1 VRVRARCGGQTIIIA
16 GYQIENQADV
26 NPIDI
31 IIPVYRGLAE
41 TRACVESVLAS
52 ANKTEFELVIVNDA
66 SPEAGMAELLAELN
80 VSRNITLLTNEKNLG
95 FVATCNRAMALHPDR
110 DVLLLNSD
118 TLVNGNWLDRIVVCA
133 KAGKKIASVT
143 PFSNNATLCSYPK
156 IGASQ
161 VMPTGDTLAKL
172 DRSFAEANAETSIE
186 IPTGVGFCMWMNR
199 DALNEVGAF
208 DEAAFGRGYGEE
220 NDWCF
225 RASAV
230 GYRHLLCADVFVAH
244 HGEISFA
251 HESGGRKSTAQ
262 AIIDAR
268 YPDYRAKV
276 ADFFERDPARP
287 LRCAVD
293 IARLESSALPRVL
306 MVAHG
311 WGGGTERHVRDL
323 ARLIENNC
331 EVILLRPERGNN
343 LSLTWLRAGETFQA
357 FFNAASAF
365 EQLVKFLADLGVS
378 RIHLHHVHGL
388 PIEILTLADRLH
400 VPFEV
405 TLHDYFPIT
414 PQYHLSPGATL
425 PDDSAASVKDHAW
438 GLSVAEWRSRF
449 GALLG
454 HAERIISPSR
464 DLADRVLAFFP
475 NLECA
480 IWPHFVLPSTAHR
493 ADFKVALIG
502 GLTSEKGLDVLE
514 ACAIEAHDKHLP
526 LAFSLLGHTSRP
538 VPQWPFLPIEISGSY
553 RDEDLTRRIELT
565 RPDVFLFPSQIPE
578 SFSYT
583 LSSAMATGLPI
594 VASNLGSFK
603 ERLTNY
609 AKAILLDWNAPAT
622 EWNAALITLASAH
635 TLPRE
640 SVSNAAEQAAREVEN
655 YRRRYVQPMSSAAA
669 PIVLEPKIKLDVSQF
684 FLKFPPG
691 AELEYSLHDLLVVGV
706 DCGHLDSLNEFRRR
720 IDIADREIANSKAVQ
735 ADLIAQRD
743 FYAQENDTLHRALNE
758 QRATLEQ
765 ERDDARRAFEH
776 EQRAFNEIVAST
788 SWKLTGP
795 LRGVVHSA
803 KMAIKRVARLRY
815 TARRLPHQAATAS
828 HILREEGAAALYG
841 RVREKLSR
849 NDGFV
854 KPTVALYAPADAI
867 VSLKIPR
874 AISPKFSLVIP
885 VYGQHLLT
893 FSCLKSIAATCAEHD
908 IEVIVMDDCSPTDA
922 ATALAKVEGVK
933 SIRNEKNLGFLQT
946 CNRGVEITRGEY
958 VVILNNDIILTEG
971 WLQAMVD
978 VFVQHKN
985 VGMVGAKLIYP
996 DGVLQEAG
1004 GIVWRDGSAWNVGRN
1019 DDANK
1024 PEYNYL
1030 REVDYCSGACL
1041 MLRREFW
1048 NTLDGFD
1055 ERYMPAYYE
1064 DTDLAFRVREAGQRV
1079 IYQPRAVVVHFEG
1092 RSSGTDV
1099 TQGVK
1104 QHQVTN
1110 QATFAK
1116 RWQPVLAKHRVN
1128 GMQPQL
1134 ERDRY
1139 TTRRVLVVDAC
1150 MLTPDHDSGS
1160 LRMFEML
1167 GLMAELGCKVTFL
1180 ADNREYREP
1189 YVSQIQALGVE
1200 VLFHPFLLPV
1210 PEYLE
1215 NEAAKFDVV
1224 MLSRATVACKY
1235 VDLVKRYAPRAK
1247 LIFDTVD
1254 LHFVREERQAS
1265 LAVNGDGPLLRASA
1279 ERTRKQELHAMSL
1292 ADITLVVS
1300 PTESKLLATLVPGV
1314 KVKIV
1319 SNIHENMPGPKPF
1332 SERDGILFIGGFR
1345 HPPNLDAITWYVEN
1359 VLPIIRKKVPQLVTT
1374 IIGSNAPPSL
1384 QKFAANDFVI
1394 AGFVE
1399 DVTDHFHH
1407 AKLSISPLRYG
1418 AGVKGKVNLSMQYG
1432 MPVVATPVSTEG
1444 MYLEDGVNV
1453 LVADSAEAFADA
1465 VIRLHTDEVLWNR
1478 LRQGGLEN
1486 IERYFSRQ
1494 CARAALV
1501 EMLDL

>member
-1 VRVRARCGGQTIIIA
+1 
-16 GYQIENQADV
+16 V
-26 NPIDI
+26 NLIDI

-41 TRACVESVLAS
+41 TRTCIESVLAS
-52 ANKTEFELVIVNDA
+52 ANSTRFELVVINDA
-66 SPEAGMAELLAELN
+66 SPEPGMAELLANLEADHK
-80 VSRNITLLTNEKNLG
+80 ITLLINENNLG
-95 FVATCNRAMALHPDR
+95 FVATCNRAISLHPDR

-118 TLVNGNWLDRIVVCA
+118 TLVHGNWLDRMIACA
-133 KAGKKIASVT
+133 KTDAKIASVT

-156 IGASQ
+156 MGESQ
-161 VMPTGDTLAKL
+161 SMPTGDALASL
-172 DRSFAEANAETSIE
+172 DQIFATVNAQQSIE

-199 DALNEVGAF
+199 AVINAISAF

-225 RASAV
+225 RALAA
-230 GYRHLLCADVFVAH
+230 GYHHVLCADTFVAH
-244 HGEISFA
+244 KGEVSFA
-251 HESGGRKSTAQ
+251 HESGGRKNNAQ

-287 LRCAVD
+287 LRSAAD
-293 IARLESSALPRVL
+293 IARLQSSALPRIL
-306 MVAHG
+306 MVTHG
-311 WGGGTERHVRDL
+311 WGGGTERHVSDL
-323 ARLIENNC
+323 AKLVEDDG
-331 EVILLRPERGNN
+331 EVILLRPERGNM
-343 LSLTWLRAGETFQA
+343 LSLKWLRAGETFQV
-357 FFNAASAF
+357 FFNAHSAF
-365 EQLVKFLADLGVS
+365 EQLLKFLDELGIS
-378 RIHLHHVHGL
+378 RMHLHHVHGL
-388 PIEILTLADRLH
+388 PIEVLSIAERLH
-400 VPFEV
+400 VPLDI

-414 PQYHLSPGATL
+414 PQYHLSPGATM
-425 PDDSAASVKDHAW
+425 PEDTAASVQNHAW

-449 GALLG
+449 GALLIQ
-454 HAERIISPSR
+454 AERVISPSR
-464 DLADRVLAFFP
+464 DLADRVESFFP
-475 NLECA
+475 TLKCE
-480 IWPHFVLPSTAHR
+480 IWPHFVLPSKPQN
-493 ADFKVALIG
+493 ADYKITLLG
-502 GLTSEKGLDVLE
+502 GLTPEKGLDVLE
-514 ACAIEAHDKHLP
+514 ACATQAQEKHLP

-538 VPQWPFLPIEISGSY
+538 VPQWPYLPIEVSGSY
-553 RDEDLTRRIELT
+553 RDQDLTRRIELT
-565 RPDVFLFPSQIPE
+565 RPDAFLFPSQIPE

-583 LSSAMATGLPI
+583 LSAAMATGRPI

-603 ERLTNY
+603 ERLSGY
-609 AKAILLDWNAPAT
+609 PAAELLEWNAPAAQ
-622 EWNAALITLASAH
+622 WNAALLKLCNAQNVQRLNSPSSLAHS
-635 TLPRE
+635 
-640 SVSNAAEQAAREVEN
+640 ARELEE
-655 YRRRYVQPMSSAAA
+655 YRQRYIQRLATHT
-669 PIVLEPKIKLDVSQF
+669 VLRTMVLQTKFETSQF

-691 AELEYSLHDLLVVGV
+691 AEREYSLHDLLVAGV

-720 IDIADREIANSKAVQ
+720 IDIADRDIANSKAVQ

-743 FYAQENDTLHRALNE
+743 FYEQEKNILHRALNE
-758 QRATLEQ
+758 QRASLEQ
-765 ERDDARRAFEH
+765 ERDVARH
-776 EQRAFNEIVAST
+776 AFNEILASK
-788 SWKLTGP
+788 SWQLTGP
-795 LRGVVHSA
+795 LRWVMHST

-815 TARRLPHQAATAS
+815 SARRLPHQAATAT

-854 KPTVALYAPADAI
+854 KPNVALYAIEESITPLQMPTAA
-867 VSLKIPR
+867 L
-874 AISPKFSLVIP
+874 PKFSLIIP

-893 FSCLKSIAATCAEHD
+893 FTCLKSIAATCATHD
-908 IEVIVMDDCSPTDA
+908 IEVIVMDDCSPTDV
-922 ATALAKVEGVK
+922 ATELAKVEGVRFV
-933 SIRNEKNLGFLQT
+933 RNEKNLGFLRT
-946 CNRGVEITRGEY
+946 CNRGVDQASGEY
-958 VVILNNDIILTEG
+958 VVILNNDIILTDG
-971 WLQAMVD
+971 WLQAMAN

-1048 NTLDGFD
+1048 NTLGGFD
-1055 ERYMPAYYE
+1055 ERYVPAYYE

-1079 IYQPRAVVVHFEG
+1079 MYQPRSVVVHFEG

-1116 RWQPVLAKHRVN
+1116 RWQHVLAKHRVN
-1128 GMQPQL
+1128 GMQPHL

-1139 TTRRVLVVDAC
+1139 ITRRVLVVDAC

-1167 GLMAELGCKVTFL
+1167 GLMAELGCKVTFV

-1200 VLFHPFLLPV
+1200 VLFHPFLVPV

-1235 VDLVKRYAPRAK
+1235 VDLVKRCAPSVK

-1254 LHFVREERQAS
+1254 LHFVREERQAA
-1265 LAVNGDGPLLRASA
+1265 LVAVNRDSSLLRAAA
-1279 ERTRKQELHAMSL
+1279 ERTRRQELHAMSL
-1292 ADITLVVS
+1292 SDITLVVS
-1300 PTESKLLATLVPGV
+1300 PSETKLLATLVPAV
-1314 KVKIV
+1314 KVRIV
-1319 SNIHENMPGPKPF
+1319 SNVHQNMPGPKPF
-1332 SERDGILFIGGFR
+1332 PERDGILFIGGFR

-1359 VLPIIRKKVPQLVTT
+1359 VLPIIRKKAPQLITT

-1399 DVTDHFHH
+1399 DVADHFHK

-1432 MPVVATPVSTEG
+1432 VPVVATPVSTEG

-1453 LVADSAEAFADA
+1453 FVADSSEAFADA
-1465 VIRLHTDEVLWNR
+1465 VIRLHTDEALWHR

-1486 IERYFSRQ
+1486 IERYFSRE
-1494 CARAALV
+1494 RACESLKV
-1501 EMLDL
+1501 ILDL

>member
-1 VRVRARCGGQTIIIA
+1 M
-16 GYQIENQADV
+16 

-41 TRACVESVLAS
+41 TRACIESVLAS
-52 ANKTEFELVIVNDA
+52 ANKTAFELVVINDA
-66 SPEAGMAELLAELN
+66 SPEPAMAELLANLEID
-80 VSRNITLLTNEKNLG
+80 RKITLLTNENNLG
-95 FVATCNRAMALHPDR
+95 FVATCNRAISLHPDR

-118 TLVNGNWLDRIVVCA
+118 TLVHGNWLDRMIACA
-133 KAGKKIASVT
+133 KTDAEIATVT

-156 IGASQ
+156 MGESQ
-161 VMPTGDTLAKL
+161 AMPTGDALAGL
-172 DRSFAEANAETSIE
+172 DQIFATVNAQQRIE

-199 DALNEVGAF
+199 AAINAIGAF

-225 RASAV
+225 RAAAA
-230 GYRHLLCADVFVAH
+230 GYRHVLCADVFVAH
-244 HGEISFA
+244 QGEVSFA
-251 HESGGRKSTAQ
+251 KESGGRKHNAQ

-287 LRCAVD
+287 LRSAVD
-293 IARLESSALPRVL
+293 IARLKLSALPRIL
-306 MVAHG
+306 MVTHG
-311 WGGGTERHVRDL
+311 WGGGTERHVSDL
-323 ARLIENNC
+323 AKLVEDDG
-331 EVILLRPERGNN
+331 EVILLRPERGNM
-343 LSLTWLRAGETFQA
+343 LSLKWLRAGETFQV
-357 FFNAASAF
+357 FFNAHSAF
-365 EQLVKFLADLGVS
+365 EQLLKLLDELGIS
-378 RIHLHHVHGL
+378 RMHLHHVHGL
-388 PIEILTLADRLH
+388 PIEVLTIAERLH
-400 VPFEV
+400 VPLDI

-414 PQYHLSPGATL
+414 PQYHLAPGATM
-425 PDDSAASVKDHAW
+425 PEDTAASVQNHAW

-449 GALLG
+449 GALLIQ
-454 HAERIISPSR
+454 AERVISPSR
-464 DLADRVLAFFP
+464 DLADRVEAFFP
-475 NLECA
+475 TLQCE
-480 IWPHFVLPSTAHR
+480 IWPHFVLPSKPR
-493 ADFKVALIG
+493 NPDYKIALLG
-502 GLTSEKGLDVLE
+502 GLTPEKGLDVLE
-514 ACAIEAHDKHLP
+514 RCATEAQEKHLP
-526 LAFSLLGHTSRP
+526 LAFFLLGHTSRP

-553 RDEDLTRRIELT
+553 RDEDLARRIELM
-565 RPDVFLFPSQIPE
+565 RPDAFLFPSQIPE

-583 LSSAMATGLPI
+583 LSAAMATGRPI

-603 ERLTNY
+603 ERLSGY
-609 AKAILLDWNAPAT
+609 PAAELLEWDAPADDWND
-622 EWNAALITLASAH
+622 ALIKLCSTQ
-635 TLPRE
+635 RE
-640 SVSNAAEQAAREVEN
+640 QQPISPNAGEQADREIKQ
-655 YRRRYVQPMSSAAA
+655 YRQRYLKPLATPSASRSTL
-669 PIVLEPKIKLDVSQF
+669 IKTELEIEPSQF

-691 AELEYSLHDLLVVGV
+691 AEREYSLHDLLVAGV

-720 IDIADREIANSKAVQ
+720 IDIADLQIANAKATL
-735 ADLIAQRD
+735 ADVMAQRD
-743 FYAQENDTLHRALNE
+743 FHLQERNALHTELHAALVS
-758 QRATLEQ
+758 QRETLEQ
-765 ERDDARRAFEH
+765 ERDEARRAFEH
-776 EQRAFNEIVAST
+776 ERLAFDEIQAST
-788 SWKLTGP
+788 SWKLTAP
-795 LRGVVHSA
+795 LRWIMHSG
-803 KMAIKRVARLRY
+803 KIAIKRVARLRY
-815 TARRLPHQAATAS
+815 GARRLPHQAATAT

-841 RVREKLSR
+841 RVRDKLSR
-849 NDGFV
+849 NDGFT
-854 KPTVALYAPADAI
+854 KPSVALHAAEESIAPLQVPHAAM
-867 VSLKIPR
+867 
-874 AISPKFSLVIP
+874 PKFSLVIP

-893 FSCLKSIAATCAEHD
+893 FTCLKSIAATCATHD
-908 IEVIVMDDCSPTDA
+908 IEVIVMDDCSPTAA
-922 ATALAKVEGVK
+922 ATELEKVNGVQFV
-933 SIRNEKNLGFLQT
+933 RNEKNLGFLRT
-946 CNRGVEITRGEY
+946 CNLGVELAIGEY
-958 VVILNNDIILTEG
+958 VVILNNDIILTAG
-971 WLQAMVD
+971 WLQAMLD
-978 VFVQHKN
+978 VFIQHKN

-1048 NTLDGFD
+1048 HTLGGFD
-1055 ERYMPAYYE
+1055 ERYVPAYYE

-1079 IYQPRAVVVHFEG
+1079 MYQPRAVVVHFEG

-1110 QATFAK
+1110 QVTFEK

-1150 MLTPDHDSGS
+1150 MLTPDHDAGS
-1160 LRMFEML
+1160 MRMFEML
-1167 GLMAELGCKVTFL
+1167 GLMAELGCKVTFI

-1215 NEAAKFDVV
+1215 KEAAKFDVV

-1235 VDLVKRYAPRAK
+1235 VDLVKRCAPHAK

-1254 LHFVREERQAS
+1254 LHFVREERQAA
-1265 LAVNGDGPLLRASA
+1265 LVATTGDSSLLRAA
-1279 ERTRKQELHAMSL
+1279 AQRMRTQELNAMSH
-1292 ADITLVVS
+1292 ADLTLVVS
-1300 PTESKLLATLVPGV
+1300 PTEKKLLAELVPSV
-1314 KVKIV
+1314 RVDILAT
-1319 SNIHENMPGPKPF
+1319 IHENMPGPKPF
-1332 SERDGILFIGGFR
+1332 AERDGILFIGGFR

-1359 VLPIIRKKVPQLVTT
+1359 VLPIIRKKAPQLITT

-1384 QKFAANDFVI
+1384 HKFAADDFVI

-1399 DVTDHFHH
+1399 DVTDHYHH

-1432 MPVVATPVSTEG
+1432 VPVVATPVSTEG
-1444 MYLEDGVNV
+1444 MYLEDGINV
-1453 LVADSAEAFADA
+1453 LVADSPEAFADA
-1465 VIRLHTDEVLWNR
+1465 VIRLHTDEALWNR

-1486 IERYFSRQ
+1486 IEQYFSRER
-1494 CARAALV
+1494 ARATLNEILALI
-1501 EMLDL
+1501 

>member
-1 VRVRARCGGQTIIIA
+1 
-16 GYQIENQADV
+16 V

-41 TRACVESVLAS
+41 TRACIESVLAS
-52 ANKTEFELVIVNDA
+52 ANKTPFELVVVNDA
-66 SPEAGMAELLAELN
+66 SPEPGMADLLAGLAADN
-80 VSRNITLLTNEKNLG
+80 KIALLTNENNLG
-95 FVATCNRAMALHPDR
+95 FVATCNRAISLHPDR

-118 TLVNGNWLDRIVVCA
+118 TLVHGSWLDRMIACA
-133 KAGKKIASVT
+133 KADAEIASVT

-156 IGASQ
+156 IGESQ
-161 VMPTGDTLAKL
+161 PMPTGDA
-172 DRSFAEANAETSIE
+172 FAELDQIFATVNAQQSIE
-186 IPTGVGFCMWMNR
+186 IPTGVGFCMWMSR
-199 DALNEVGAF
+199 AALNEIGAF

-225 RASAV
+225 RAVAA
-230 GYRHLLCADVFVAH
+230 GYRHVLCADVFVAH
-244 HGEISFA
+244 KGEVSFA
-251 HESGGRKSTAQ
+251 HESGGRKNNAQ

-268 YPDYRAKV
+268 YPDYHAKV

-287 LRCAVD
+287 HRCAVD
-293 IARLESSALPRVL
+293 ISRLKSSALPRIL
-306 MVAHG
+306 MVTHG

-323 ARLIENNC
+323 AKLVEHDC
-331 EVILLRPERGNN
+331 EVILLRPERGNM
-343 LSLTWLRAGETFQA
+343 LSLTWLRAGEAFQV
-357 FFNAASAF
+357 FFKAQSASLSGF
-365 EQLVKFLADLGVS
+365 MQLLKFVAELGVS
-378 RIHLHHVHGL
+378 RMHLHHVHGL
-388 PIEILTLADRLH
+388 PIEVLSMAEHLH
-400 VPFEV
+400 VPLDI

-414 PQYHLSPGATL
+414 PQYHLSPGATM
-425 PDDSAASVKDHAW
+425 PDDTAASVQNHAW
-438 GLSVAEWRSRF
+438 GLSVIEWRSRF
-449 GALLG
+449 GALLIQ
-454 HAERIISPSR
+454 AERVISPSR
-464 DLADRVLAFFP
+464 DLASRVEAFFP
-475 NLECA
+475 NLKCE
-480 IWPHFVLPSTAHR
+480 IWPHFVLPSKPR
-493 ADFKVALIG
+493 DVDFKVALLG
-502 GLTSEKGLDVLE
+502 GMTPEKGLDVLE
-514 ACAIEAHDKHLP
+514 ACATEAHETHLP

-553 RDEDLTRRIELT
+553 RDEDLARRIEFT
-565 RPDVFLFPSQIPE
+565 RPDAFLFPSQIPE

-583 LSSAMATGLPI
+583 LSAAMATGKPI
-594 VASNLGSFK
+594 VASKLGSFK
-603 ERLTNY
+603 ERLSDY
-609 AKAILLDWNAPAT
+609 PAAELLEWNASAAQ
-622 EWNAALITLASAH
+622 WNAALIKLCKAQQVQQLSSPDLLAHS
-635 TLPRE
+635 E
-640 SVSNAAEQAAREVEN
+640 SEVAE
-655 YRRRYVQPMSSAAA
+655 YRQRYVEHLVTSGGPQVIASQTK
-669 PIVLEPKIKLDVSQF
+669 LETSQF

-691 AELEYSLHDLLVVGV
+691 AEREYSLHDLFVVGV

-720 IDIADREIANSKAVQ
+720 IDIADQQIANAKHVLN
-735 ADLIAQRD
+735 DVIAQRD
-743 FYAQENDTLHRALNE
+743 FHLQERDTLHTALAS
-758 QRATLEQ
+758 QRETLEQ
-765 ERDDARRAFEH
+765 ERDEARRAFEH
-776 EQRAFNEIVAST
+776 EQRAFNEIMAST
-788 SWKLTGP
+788 SWRLTAP
-795 LRGVVHSA
+795 LRWVVHSG

-815 TARRLPHQAATAS
+815 SARRLPHQAATAT

-854 KPTVALYAPADAI
+854 KPSVALYAVEESI
-867 VSLKIPR
+867 VPLRVPH
-874 AISPKFSLVIP
+874 AALPKFSLVIP

-893 FSCLKSIAATCAEHD
+893 FTCLKSIAVTCAVHD
-908 IEVIVMDDCSPTDA
+908 IEVIVMDDCSPTAA
-922 ATALAKVEGVK
+922 ATELAKIEDVQFV
-933 SIRNEKNLGFLQT
+933 RNEKNMGFLRT
-946 CNRGVEITRGEY
+946 CNRGVEIAQGEY
-958 VVILNNDIILTEG
+958 VVILNNDIILTDG
-971 WLQAMVD
+971 WLQAMLD
-978 VFVQHKN
+978 VFLQHKN

-1048 NTLDGFD
+1048 NTLGGFD
-1055 ERYMPAYYE
+1055 ERYVPAYYE
-1064 DTDLAFRVREAGQRV
+1064 DTDLAFRVRDAGLRV
-1079 IYQPRAVVVHFEG
+1079 MVQPRAVVVHFEG
-1092 RSSGTDV
+1092 RSSGTDL

-1150 MLTPDHDSGS
+1150 MLTPDHDAGS
-1160 LRMFEML
+1160 MRMFEML
-1167 GLMAELGCKVTFL
+1167 GLMAELGCKVVFI
-1180 ADNREYREP
+1180 ADNREYRQP

-1200 VLFHPFLLPV
+1200 VLFHPFLVPV

-1235 VDLVKRYAPRAK
+1235 VDLVKRCAPRAK

-1254 LHFVREERQAS
+1254 LHFVREERKAA
-1265 LAVNGDGPLLRASA
+1265 LAATTGDNSLLRAA
-1279 ERTRKQELHAMSL
+1279 AQRMRTQELNAMSH
-1292 ADITLVVS
+1292 ADLTLVVS
-1300 PTESKLLATLVPGV
+1300 PTEKKLLAELVPSV
-1314 KVKIV
+1314 QVEIIAT
-1319 SNIHENMPGPKPF
+1319 IHENMPGTKPF
-1332 SERDGILFIGGFR
+1332 NERNGILFIGGFR

-1359 VLPIIRKKVPQLVTT
+1359 VLPIIRQKAPQLITT

-1384 QKFAANDFVI
+1384 QKFAAKDFVI

-1399 DVTDHFHH
+1399 DVTEHYHN

-1432 MPVVATPVSTEG
+1432 VPVVATPVSTEG

-1453 LVADSAEAFADA
+1453 LVADSPEAFADA
-1465 VIRLHTDEVLWNR
+1465 VIRLHTDEAVWNR

-1501 EMLDL
+1501 EILDL

>member
-1 VRVRARCGGQTIIIA
+1 
-16 GYQIENQADV
+16 V
-26 NPIDI
+26 NLIDI

-41 TRACVESVLAS
+41 TRACIESVLACAPS
-52 ANKTEFELVIVNDA
+52 ARFELVIINDA
-66 SPEAGMAELLAELN
+66 SPEPGMAELLADLDADHK
-80 VSRNITLLTNEKNLG
+80 ITLLTNENNLG
-95 FVATCNRAMALHPDR
+95 FVATCNRAISLHPDR

-118 TLVNGNWLDRIVVCA
+118 TLVHGNWLDRMIACA
-133 KAGKKIASVT
+133 KTNTKIATVT

-156 IGASQ
+156 MGESQ
-161 VMPTGDTLAKL
+161 VMPTGDALARL
-172 DRSFAEANAETSIE
+172 DQIFATVNAQQCIE

-199 DALNEVGAF
+199 AVINAIGAF

-225 RASAV
+225 RALAA
-230 GYRHLLCADVFVAH
+230 GYHHVLCADTFVGH
-244 HGEISFA
+244 KGEVSFA
-251 HESGGRKSTAQ
+251 HESSGRKNNAQ
-262 AIIDAR
+262 AIIDSR

-287 LRCAVD
+287 HRCAVD
-293 IARLESSALPRVL
+293 IARVKSSALPRIL
-306 MVAHG
+306 MVTHG
-311 WGGGTERHVRDL
+311 WGGGTERHVCDL
-323 ARLIENNC
+323 AKLVEGDC
-331 EVILLRPERGNN
+331 EVILLRPERGNM
-343 LSLTWLRAGETFQA
+343 LSLRWLRAGETFQV
-357 FFNAASAF
+357 FFNAHSAF
-365 EQLVKFLADLGVS
+365 EQLLKFLDELGIS
-378 RIHLHHVHGL
+378 RMHLHHVHGL
-388 PIEILTLADRLH
+388 PIEVLTIAERLQ
-400 VPFEV
+400 VPLDI

-414 PQYHLSPGATL
+414 PQYHLSPGATM
-425 PDDSAASVKDHAW
+425 PEDTAASVQNHAW

-449 GALLG
+449 GALLIQAG
-454 HAERIISPSR
+454 RVISPSR
-464 DLADRVLAFFP
+464 DLADRVESFFP
-475 NLECA
+475 TLKCE
-480 IWPHFVLPSTAHR
+480 IWPHFVLPSKPQS
-493 ADFKVALIG
+493 ADYKIALLG
-502 GLTSEKGLDVLE
+502 GLTPEKGLDVLE
-514 ACAIEAHDKHLP
+514 RCATEAQEKRLQ

-553 RDEDLTRRIELT
+553 RDEDLARRIELT
-565 RPDVFLFPSQIPE
+565 RPDAFLFPSQIPE

-583 LSSAMATGLPI
+583 LSAAMATGRPI

-603 ERLTNY
+603 ERLSGY
-609 AKAILLDWNAPAT
+609 PAAELIEWDAPAGD
-622 EWNAALITLASAH
+622 WNAALMKLCSAQRGQQ
-635 TLPRE
+635 LSSP
-640 SVSNAAEQAAREVEN
+640 NAAEQAAREVEQ
-655 YRRRYVQPMSSAAA
+655 YRQRYLQPLATQAVSRLTS
-669 PIVLEPKIKLDVSQF
+669 IKVELEPSQF
-684 FLKFPPG
+684 FLKFPLG
-691 AELEYSLHDLLVVGV
+691 AEREYSLHDLLVTGV

-720 IDIADREIANSKAVQ
+720 IDTADMQIANAKHVLN
-735 ADLIAQRD
+735 DMIAQRD
-743 FYAQENDTLHRALNE
+743 FHLQEQEVLRAALNA
-758 QRATLEQ
+758 QREILEQ
-765 ERDDARRAFEH
+765 ERDEARRAFEH

-795 LRGVVHSA
+795 LRWIVHSG
-803 KMAIKRVARLRY
+803 KTAIKRVARLRY
-815 TARRLPHQAATAS
+815 SARRLPHQAATAT

-849 NDGFV
+849 NGGFV
-854 KPTVALYAPADAI
+854 KPNVALYTI
-867 VSLKIPR
+867 EESITSLR
-874 AISPKFSLVIP
+874 VLTAALPKFSLVIP

-893 FSCLKSIAATCAEHD
+893 FTCLKSIAATCAKHD
-908 IEVIVMDDCSPTDA
+908 IEVIVMNDCSPTDV
-922 ATALAKVEGVK
+922 ATELAKVEGVRFV
-933 SIRNEKNLGFLQT
+933 RNEKNLGFLRT
-946 CNRGVEITRGEY
+946 CNRGVDLASGEY
-958 VVILNNDIILTEG
+958 VVILNNDIILTDG
-971 WLQAMVD
+971 WLQAMAN

-1048 NTLDGFD
+1048 NTLGGFD
-1055 ERYMPAYYE
+1055 ERYVPAYYE

-1079 IYQPRAVVVHFEG
+1079 MYQPRSVVVHFEG
-1092 RSSGTDV
+1092 RSSGTDI

-1116 RWQPVLAKHRVN
+1116 RWQPVLAKHRAN
-1128 GMQPQL
+1128 GMQPHL
-1134 ERDRY
+1134 ERNRY

-1167 GLMAELGCKVTFL
+1167 GLMAELGCKVTFI

-1200 VLFHPFLLPV
+1200 VLFHPFLVPV

-1235 VDLVKRYAPRAK
+1235 VDLVKRCAPRVK

-1254 LHFVREERQAS
+1254 LHFVREERQAA
-1265 LAVNGDGPLLRASA
+1265 LVAVNRDSSLLRAAA
-1279 ERTRKQELHAMSL
+1279 ERTRRQELHAMSL
-1292 ADITLVVS
+1292 SDTTLVVS
-1300 PTESKLLATLVPGV
+1300 PSEIKLLATLVPAV
-1314 KVKIV
+1314 KVRIV
-1319 SNIHENMPGPKPF
+1319 SNVHQNMPGLQPF

-1359 VLPIIRKKVPQLVTT
+1359 VLPIIRKKAPQLVTT

-1399 DVTDHFHH
+1399 DVTDHFHK

-1432 MPVVATPVSTEG
+1432 VPVVATPISTEG

-1453 LVADSAEAFADA
+1453 LVADSPEAFADA
-1465 VIRLHTDEVLWNR
+1465 VILLHTDEALWNR

-1486 IERYFSRQ
+1486 IERYFSRE
-1494 CARAALV
+1494 RACESLKV
-1501 EMLDL
+1501 ILDL

>member
-1 VRVRARCGGQTIIIA
+1 
-16 GYQIENQADV
+16 V

-41 TRACVESVLAS
+41 TQACINSVLAS
-52 ANKTEFELVIVNDA
+52 VNKARFELVVVNDA
-66 SPEAGMAELLAELN
+66 SPELGMVKFLAGLDAAGK
-80 VSRNITLLTNEKNLG
+80 ITLLTNEKNLG
-95 FVATCNRAMALHPDR
+95 FVATCNRAIALHPDR

-118 TLVNGNWLDRIVVCA
+118 TLVHGSWLDRMLACT
-133 KAGKKIASVT
+133 KTDTTIASVT

-156 IGASQ
+156 IGESQ
-161 VMPTGDTLAKL
+161 AMPSGEELAKL
-172 DRSFAEANAETSIE
+172 DQHFATVNAQQCVE
-186 IPTGVGFCMWMNR
+186 IPTGVGFCMWMSRTAINKI
-199 DALNEVGAF
+199 GAF

-225 RASAV
+225 HAAAA
-230 GYRHLLCADVFVAH
+230 GYRHVLCADVFVAH
-244 HGEISFA
+244 QGEVSFV
-251 HESGGRKSTAQ
+251 HESTERKNTAQ

-268 YPDYRAKV
+268 HPDYRAKV

-293 IARLESSALPRVL
+293 IARLKSSTRPRIL
-306 MVAHG
+306 MVTHG

-323 ARLIENNC
+323 AKLVERESD
-331 EVILLRPERGNN
+331 VIMLRPERGNN
-343 LSLTWLRAGETFQA
+343 LSLTWLREGETFQV
-357 FFNAASAF
+357 FFKANLKADSAF
-365 EQLVKFLADLGVS
+365 EQLLELLAELGVS
-378 RIHLHHVHGL
+378 RMHLHHVHGL
-388 PIEILTLADRLH
+388 PIEVLTMAERLQ
-400 VPFEV
+400 VPLDI

-414 PQYHLSPGATL
+414 PQYHLSPGAAM
-425 PDDSAASVKDHAW
+425 PDDAAEGVRNHAW
-438 GLSVAEWRSRF
+438 GLSVAEWQLRF
-449 GALLG
+449 GVLLSQ
-454 HAERIISPSR
+454 AERVISPSR
-464 DLADRVLAFFP
+464 DLANRVEAFFP
-475 NLECA
+475 ELKCE
-480 IWPHFVLPSTAHR
+480 IWPHFVLPSAVHS
-493 ADFKVALIG
+493 ADFKVVMLG
-502 GLTSEKGLDVLE
+502 GLTPEKGLDILE
-514 ACAIEAHDKHLP
+514 ACATQAHEKHLP

-538 VPQWPFLPIEISGSY
+538 VPQWPYLPIEISGSY
-553 RDEDLTRRIELT
+553 RDEDLARRIALT
-565 RPDVFLFPSQIPE
+565 RPDAFLFPSQIPE

-583 LSSAMATGLPI
+583 LSAAMATGRPI

-603 ERLTNY
+603 ERLSGY
-609 AKAILLDWNAPAT
+609 PAAELLEWNAPADD
-622 EWNAALITLASAH
+622 WNAALIKLCRSQREQQPS
-635 TLPRE
+635 LPN
-640 SVSNAAEQAAREVEN
+640 VAEQAEREVKQ
-655 YRRRYVQPMSSAAA
+655 YRQRYLQPLATQAVSRSTSIKTELA
-669 PIVLEPKIKLDVSQF
+669 LEIEPSQF

-691 AELEYSLHDLLVVGV
+691 AEREYSLHDLLVAGV

-720 IDIADREIANSKAVQ
+720 IDIADQQITNAKHVLNNM
-735 ADLIAQRD
+735 IAQRD
-743 FYAQENDTLHRALNE
+743 SHLQEQEVLRAALNG
-758 QRATLEQ
+758 QRETLEQ
-765 ERDDARRAFEH
+765 ERDEARRAFEH
-776 EQRAFNEIVAST
+776 ERRAFDEIQAST

-795 LRGVVHSA
+795 LRWIVHSA
-803 KMAIKRVARLRY
+803 KTAIKRVARLRY
-815 TARRLPHQAATAS
+815 SARRLPHQAATAT

-854 KPTVALYAPADAI
+854 KPSAALYELEQSIKPLQVPHAA
-867 VSLKIPR
+867 L
-874 AISPKFSLVIP
+874 PKFSLVIP

-893 FSCLKSIAATCAEHD
+893 FTCLKSIAATCFAHD
-908 IEVIVMDDCSPTDA
+908 IEVIVMDDCSPTA
-922 ATALAKVEGVK
+922 AEAELEKVSGVQFV
-933 SIRNEKNLGFLQT
+933 RNEKNLGFLRT
-946 CNRGVEITRGEY
+946 CNRGVEIARGEY
-958 VVILNNDIILTEG
+958 VVILNNDTILTEG

-1048 NTLDGFD
+1048 STLGGFD
-1055 ERYMPAYYE
+1055 ERYVPAYYE

-1079 IYQPRAVVVHFEG
+1079 MYQPRAVVVHFEG

-1110 QATFAK
+1110 QAAFAK

-1139 TTRRVLVVDAC
+1139 TKRRVLVVDAC
-1150 MLTPDHDSGS
+1150 MLTPDHDAGS
-1160 LRMFEML
+1160 MRMFEML
-1167 GLMAELGCKVTFL
+1167 GLMAELGCKVTFI

-1200 VLFHPFLLPV
+1200 VLFHPFLVPV

-1215 NEAAKFDVV
+1215 NEAAKFGVV

-1235 VDLVKRYAPRAK
+1235 VDLVKRCAPKSK

-1254 LHFVREERQAS
+1254 LHFVREERQAA
-1265 LAVNGDGPLLRASA
+1265 LVAATGDSSLLRAA
-1279 ERTRKQELHAMSL
+1279 AQRMRMQELSAMSH
-1292 ADITLVVS
+1292 ADLTLVVS
-1300 PTESKLLATLVPGV
+1300 PTEKKLLAELVPSV
-1314 KVKIV
+1314 RVDILAT
-1319 SNIHENMPGPKPF
+1319 IHENMPGPKPF

-1359 VLPIIRKKVPQLVTT
+1359 VLPIIRKKAPQLVTT

-1399 DVTDHFHH
+1399 DVTDHYHK

-1432 MPVVATPVSTEG
+1432 VPVVATLVSTEG

-1465 VIRLHTDEVLWNR
+1465 VIRLHTDEVVWNR
-1478 LRQGGLEN
+1478 LREGGLDN